1 MVLPFVMR
9 MLMRV
14 AVSVL
19 GLVASATSALAQD
32 VAAAPPPLV
41 LRPIAEL
48 GPGAKREISGI
59 VRGLREHEGAPVF
72 WTQNDSGDEPR
83 IYAVRADGTLIR
95 SVREADVPGTLI
107 AGAING
113 DWEDIALLRRTDGT
127 SQVVVADFGNNSNAR
142 ADLTI
147 YFIEEPEPT
156 ESRTSFTSKV
166 MFRYPDQSRRPAPR
180 DDFNFDAEALF
191 TVGEEVYILSKNR
204 SDEFTKLYRLDDR
217 TAGVVN
223 TATYADRFDDHLGTM
238 GQVTGADCSADGLT
252 LAVLTYTHVWIFER
266 RSRDESFFSG
276 RVRRVAYQLEGTK
289 AGEESDSEAIC
300 FEKEDGEDSTLLI
313 ADESRALLYRVRL
326 KDVPQ
331 VLGARMLLSP
341 SDADAA
347 KDVRVVSFNIRYG
360 TADDGANS
368 WDLRRERV
376 GAAMLG
382 WDADIIGMQEVVA
395 AQADWV
401 RELLPTHTFHGVGRT
416 DGARQGEF
424 APILFRTQ
432 RFELEAAG
440 HFWLS
445 PTPEVV
451 GSKGWDA
458 ALERMASW
466 VRLVDRATRRRVL
479 VINTHFDH
487 RGAEARAQSLA
498 LVRARASEMAK
509 GAAVIITGDFN
520 TSADAAPGSTL
531 FGAADGG
538 VALYDTFR
546 RVYPTRDVD
555 EATFSGWNT
564 PPAKALT
571 IAGERIDWIVASEAF
586 ETISAEIDRRT
597 PGGRLI
603 SDHYPVRARLRFVG
617 RGE

>member
-1 MVLPFVMR
+1 M
-9 MLMRV
+9 
-14 AVSVL
+14 
-19 GLVASATSALAQD
+19 
-32 VAAAPPPLV
+32 
-41 LRPIAEL
+41 
-48 GPGAKREISGI
+48 
-59 VRGLREHEGAPVF
+59 RGLREHEGAPVF

>member
-1 MVLPFVMR
+1 
-9 MLMRV
+9 MLKSL
-14 AVSVL
+14 AAWVL
-19 GLVASATSALAQD
+19 GACASAAVAQD
-32 VAAAPPPLV
+32 VVASAPPPLV
-41 LRPIAEL
+41 LVLAPIAEL

-59 VRGLREHEGAPVF
+59 VRGLREHEGSAVF

-83 IYAVRADGTLIR
+83 IYPVRADGSLIR

-107 AGAING
+107 AGAINS
-113 DWEDIALLRRTDGT
+113 DWEDIALLRRADGT

-142 ADLTI
+142 ADLAL

-166 MFRYPDQSRRPAPR
+166 MFRYPDQARRPAPR

-223 TATYADRFDDHLGTM
+223 TATYVDRFDDHLGTM

-252 LAVLTYTHVWIFER
+252 LAVLTYTHVWVFER
-266 RSRDESFFSG
+266 RSHHESFFSG

-331 VLGARMLLSP
+331 VRGARMLLSP

-466 VRLVDRATRRRVL
+466 VRLVDRTTQARVL

-498 LVRARASEMAK
+498 LVRVRANELAK

-520 TSADAAPGSTL
+520 TSADAAPAPVL
-531 FGAADGG
+531 FGGADGG
-538 VALYDTFR
+538 IALYDTFR
-546 RVYPTRDVD
+546 RVYPTRDMD

-571 IAGERIDWIVASEAF
+571 IAGARIDWIVASEAF

>member
-1 MVLPFVMR
+1 M
-9 MLMRV
+9 
-14 AVSVL
+14 A
-19 GLVASATSALAQD
+19 D
-32 VAAAPPPLV
+32 PPLV
-41 LRPIAEL
+41 LAPIAEL

-83 IYAVRADGTLIR
+83 IYPVRADGTLIR
-95 SVREADVPGTLI
+95 SVREAEVPGTLI

-113 DWEDIALLRRTDGT
+113 DWEDIALLRRPDGT

-142 ADLTI
+142 ADLAL
-147 YFIEEPEPT
+147 YFVEEPEPT

-166 MFRYPDQSRRPAPR
+166 MFRYPDQARRPAPR

-217 TAGVVN
+217 APGVVN
-223 TATYADRFDDHLGTM
+223 MATYVDRFNTM

-252 LAVLTYTHVWIFER
+252 LAVLTYTHVWVFER
-266 RSRDESFFSG
+266 RSHHESFFSG

-289 AGEESDSEAIC
+289 GGEESDSEAIC

-326 KDVPQ
+326 GDVPQ
-331 VLGARMLLSP
+331 VRGARALMSP
-341 SDADAA
+341 GDAEAA
-347 KDVRVVSFNIRYG
+347 KDVSVVSFNIRFG

-432 RFELEAAG
+432 RFELEEAG

-466 VRLVDRATRRRVL
+466 VRLRDRATQRRVL

-498 LVRARASEMAK
+498 LVRARASELAQ

-538 VALYDTFR
+538 IALYDTFR

-555 EATFSGWNT
+555 EATFSGWDT
-564 PPAKALT
+564 PPAKSLT
-571 IAGERIDWIVASEAF
+571 IAGERIDWIVASDAF